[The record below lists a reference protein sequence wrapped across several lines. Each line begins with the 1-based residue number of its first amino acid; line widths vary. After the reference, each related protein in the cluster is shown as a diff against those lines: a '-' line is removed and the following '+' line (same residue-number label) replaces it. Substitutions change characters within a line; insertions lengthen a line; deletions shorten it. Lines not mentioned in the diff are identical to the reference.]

1 MIITCVVLHNM
12 CHFNG
17 DKYLNE
23 YEVLEQL
30 FRQER
35 EAKQRTRRQNNTN
48 IFPGANLVRHALES
62 YIDNNY

>member
-1 MIITCVVLHNM
+1 M

-48 IFPGANLVRHALES
+48 PFPGANLIRHALES